1 MNVLARSWSASTEP
15 WRLVYAALGIF
26 VVSFTLLHF
35 GFYQHRLILD
45 TVEYHRY
52 GIAMSHGEVPY
63 RDFRIE
69 YPPGALP
76 VFAAPAVN
84 RPGFDQ
90 YNREFQL
97 LMGLCAA
104 GALLAMAWALRTL
117 RASPRRLAAALGF
130 FAVAPL
136 LLGSVLLY
144 RYDLWPAAL
153 TALGLAAVIA
163 GRNRIGFGALG
174 LGIAAKLFPGA
185 LIPPALAYVWRT
197 RGRREALICFGCAAA
212 AVAVFV
218 VPFLA
223 VAPHGFW
230 SSIHRQAGRPL
241 QIESLGSAT
250 LLAAHHIGGYHLTMV
265 TSHGSQN
272 LAGSLPRG
280 LGAVES
286 ALLAVT
292 LVGIWIAAARG
303 PARPERLIR
312 YSAAAV
318 TAFVVFDKVLSP
330 QFLIWLLPLVPL
342 VRGRRGLVAS
352 GLLGLALL
360 LTQLWFPIRYWE
372 LALHFRPFPS
382 WLVVARDLT
391 LLALLAVLLVRNRS
405 NGGHA
410 VRPVISDGRTGEARA
425 S

>member
-1 MNVLARSWSASTEP
+1 VNVIARSWSASTEP
-15 WRLVYAALGIF
+15 WRVVYAALGLF
-26 VVSFTLLHF
+26 LVSFTLLHF
-35 GFYQHRLILD
+35 GFYQHRLIID

-63 RDFRIE
+63 RDFRVE

-76 VFAAPAVN
+76 VFALPAVD
-84 RPGFDQ
+84 RPDFGR
-90 YNREFQL
+90 YNREFQI
-97 LMGLCAA
+97 LMGLFA
-104 GALLAMAWALRTL
+104 GAALLAMAWALRTL

-130 FAVAPL
+130 FAAAPL
-136 LLGSVLLY
+136 VLGSVVIY
-144 RYDLWPAAL
+144 RYDFWPTAL
-153 TALGLAAVIA
+153 TALGLAAVVA
-163 GRNRIGFGALG
+163 GRNRLGFGALG
-174 LGIAAKLFPGA
+174 LGLAAKIFPGV

-197 RGRREALICFGCAAA
+197 RGRREALICLACAAA
-212 AVAVFV
+212 ALAVFV
-218 VPFLA
+218 IPFLA

-241 QIESLGSAT
+241 QIESLGSAV
-250 LLAAHHIGGYHLTMV
+250 LLAAHQIGDYHLTLV

-272 LAGSLPRG
+272 LAGSLPRA

-286 ALLAVT
+286 ALLVVA

-318 TAFVVFDKVLSP
+318 TAFVALDKVLSP

-342 VRGRRGLVAS
+342 VRASRGLVAS

-372 LALHFRPFPS
+372 LALHFGAFPS

-391 LLALLAVLLVRNRS
+391 LLALLAVLLVREREPAALRS
-405 NGGHA
+405 
-410 VRPVISDGRTGEARA
+410 
-425 S
+425 

>member
-1 MNVLARSWSASTEP
+1 VNAIARSWSASTEP
-15 WRLVYAALGIF
+15 WRVVYAALGIF
-26 VVSFTLLHF
+26 LVSFTLLHF
-35 GFYQHRLILD
+35 GFYQHRLIID

-52 GIAMSHGEVPY
+52 GIAMTHGKVPY
-63 RDFRIE
+63 RDFRVE

-76 VFAAPAVN
+76 VFLAPAVD
-84 RPGFDQ
+84 RPEFGR
-90 YNREFQL
+90 YNREFQIL
-97 LMGLCAA
+97 IGLFA
-104 GALLAMAWALRTL
+104 GAALLAMAWALRTL

-136 LLGSVLLY
+136 VLGSVLIY

-153 TALGLAAVIA
+153 TVLGLAAVLA
-163 GRNRIGFGALG
+163 GRNRLGFGALG
-174 LGIAAKLFPGA
+174 LGLAAKIFPGV

-197 RGRREALICFGCAAA
+197 RGRREALVCLAIAAA
-212 AVAVFV
+212 TLAVFV

-241 QIESLGSAT
+241 QIESLGSAA
-250 LLAAHHIGGYHLTMV
+250 LLAAHQAGGYHLTMV

-272 LAGSLPRG
+272 LAGSLPRA
-280 LGAVES
+280 LGTVES
-286 ALLAVT
+286 VLLVVA

-318 TAFVVFDKVLSP
+318 TAFVAFDKVLSP

-372 LALHFRPFPS
+372 LALHFAAFPS

-391 LLALLAVLLVRNRS
+391 LLAMLAVLLVREREPAALRS
-405 NGGHA
+405 
-410 VRPVISDGRTGEARA
+410 
-425 S
+425 